1 MKGFRFRLSSLLWL
15 VAVAA
20 AVLWGIRYHYQQD
33 REVSGETYIYREGKR
48 GKPIVIKLSPDEM
61 AEMTA
66 SWKVEVHR
74 GQKTEPNRGER

>member
-1 MKGFRFRLSSLLWL
+1 MKRFRFRLSSLLWL

-20 AVLWGIRYHYQQD
+20 AVLWGIRYRYQQN
-33 REVSGETYIYREGKR
+33 REVAGKIFIYRGGKT
-48 GKPIVIKLSPDEM
+48 IVHELSPDEM

-66 SWKVEVHR
+66 SSKVEVHR

>member
-1 MKGFRFRLSSLLWL
+1 MKRFRFRLSSLLWL

-33 REVSGETYIYREGKR
+33 REAVGTFSIHRGGKTL
-48 GKPIVIKLSPDEM
+48 VIELPPDEV

-74 GQKTEPNRGER
+74 GQKTEPNRSER

>member
-1 MKGFRFRLSSLLWL
+1 MKRFRFRLSSLLWL

-33 REVSGETYIYREGKR
+33 REAVGTFFIHRGGKTL
-48 GKPIVIKLSPDEM
+48 VIELSPDEV

-66 SWKVEVHR
+66 SWKVEVNR

>member
-1 MKGFRFRLSSLLWL
+1 MKRFRFRLSSLLWL

-33 REVSGETYIYREGKR
+33 REVAGEIYIYRG

-66 SWKVEVHR
+66 SWKVEVHP